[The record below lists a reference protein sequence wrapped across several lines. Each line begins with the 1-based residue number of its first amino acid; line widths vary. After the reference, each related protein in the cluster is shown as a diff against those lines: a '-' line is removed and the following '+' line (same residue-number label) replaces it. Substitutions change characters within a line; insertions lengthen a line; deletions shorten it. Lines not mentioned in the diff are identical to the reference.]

1 VISSPAAPAWAVDL
15 VTAVC
20 AEGGVATPRMLGW
33 RRRRGERS
41 TGVTQPGVETIRVRA
56 GTDVLDQRLTL
67 LHELGHWL
75 APRARTRRRGG
86 RTTHHGRAFYAI
98 AFGLYERHGI
108 GPDEVLH
115 LEGSRYPGALGH
127 ALALG
132 VPGAE
137 AWVARRRAALRARP
151 RRSWRVLVPEHA
163 VRLERDGRWT
173 VCATCRQRIVG
184 AHLARL
190 RRRWS
195 SMRHVLWTSA

>member
-1 VISSPAAPAWAVDL
+1 VISAPTAPAWAVEL

-20 AEGGVATPRMLGW
+20 AEAGVPMPLTLAW
-33 RRRRGERS
+33 RRRRSEHS
-41 TGVTQPGVETIRVRA
+41 TGVTQLQLGAVRVRA
-56 GTDVLDQRLTL
+56 GTDELDQRLTL

-75 APRARTRRRGG
+75 APRARRRQRG
-86 RTTHHGRAFYAI
+86 RTVHHGRAFYAI
-98 AFGLYERHGI
+98 AFALYERHGI
-108 GPDEVLH
+108 GLDEMLR
-115 LEGSRYPGALGH
+115 LEGSRYPSALRH

-137 AWVARRRAALRARP
+137 TWVARRRAALRQRP

-184 AHLARL
+184 VHLVRL
-190 RRRWS
+190 RRRRS